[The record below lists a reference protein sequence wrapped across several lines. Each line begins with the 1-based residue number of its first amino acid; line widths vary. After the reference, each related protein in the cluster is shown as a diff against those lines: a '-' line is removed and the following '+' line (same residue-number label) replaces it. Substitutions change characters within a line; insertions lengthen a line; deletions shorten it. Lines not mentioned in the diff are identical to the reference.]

1 MILKL
6 LLNLFGTIISVLIN
20 MVNGIMPSNGLNNS
34 LGDIITSIL
43 SITQQAYN
51 FMYLIFGE
59 TLFIIMPIIT
69 VLITLK
75 YTVIPIVQIMRS
87 FFINSNE

>member
-6 LLNLFGTIISVLIN
+6 LLNIFGTIISTLIN
-20 MVNGIMPSNGLNNS
+20 IVNGIIPSNGLNNS
-34 LGDIITSIL
+34 LNDIITSIL
-43 SITQQAYN
+43 SITQQAIN

-59 TLFIIMPIIT
+59 TLFIIVPIVIVLVT
-69 VLITLK
+69 VK